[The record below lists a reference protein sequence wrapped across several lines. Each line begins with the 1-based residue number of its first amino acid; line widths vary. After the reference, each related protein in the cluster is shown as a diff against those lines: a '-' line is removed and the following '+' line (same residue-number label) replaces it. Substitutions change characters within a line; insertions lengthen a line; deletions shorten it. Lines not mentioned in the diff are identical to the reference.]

1 MFVVGNGKIHVGTSV
16 AATTATTTTT
26 AATTAATAT
35 TTAVVVFF
43 RTTMLGTAGAG
54 IILFHHECL
63 QQQRAATG
71 FGLRSQGIILGN
83 QERETETSAL
93 DCVSYLN
100 IFWNELF

>member
-16 AATTATTTTT
+16 AATTTTTTTT
-26 AATTAATAT
+26 AATAT
-35 TTAVVVFF
+35 TTATAVVVFF
-43 RTTMLGTAGAG
+43 RTTMFGTAGAG

-83 QERETETSAL
+83 QEREEDECISL
-93 DCVSYLN
+93 CVSYP
-100 IFWNELF
+100 FFGTELF